1 MQAIFRCILSATLIT
16 LVSGT
21 GIAQETETS
30 TQHTDYGTTETR
42 TVTKFGKGTL
52 TETLQVKGGTA
63 KLMTGPD
70 AGYAFAALPGAKRIT
85 MRALARMKDI
95 PKTGLY
101 IVDADYVP
109 TTLTQQ
115 LKREGYRLT
124 DKGELTDR
132 KGEPITLFVRPET
145 FQLTPETIGPPSDFF
160 KSPAPPSKTD
170 EQQPYGKQGLFS
182 PHPGIPQP
190 GIWAKIKNLAKRVD
204 LNPVSEAKAASPFP
218 WSCYSWS
225 WQWKYRG
232 GFCRDYRAWTNA
244 YAWGPGPGG
253 SCNSPKPHT
262 NIQYVRAYAKAAGD
276 TDDEYCYNC
285 DQEHA
290 FADYDIGCFW
300 PAHGNGS
307 GYHFIHMVDGGL
319 SVVRSAGWTH

>member
-1 MQAIFRCILSATLIT
+1 MQAVSRFILSGIVAATL
-16 LVSGT
+16 SGT
-21 GIAQETETS
+21 AAAQDAATTTQETS
-30 TQHTDYGTTETR
+30 YGPTETR
-42 TVTKFGKGTL
+42 STTKLGQGTV
-52 TETLQVKGGTA
+52 TETLRVSGGTA
-63 KLMTGPD
+63 EIVTGPE
-70 AGYAFAALPGAKRIT
+70 AGYPFKAVPGVRRIT
-85 MRALARMKDI
+85 MRALARMKEI

-109 TTLTQQ
+109 TSLMEE
-115 LKREGYRLT
+115 LRRSRYRLL
-124 DKGELTDR
+124 DNGELVDR

-145 FQLTPETIGPPSDFF
+145 FRLIPETIGPPADFF
-160 KSPAPPSKTD
+160 QSPAPPSRTD
-170 EQQPYGKQGLFS
+170 EREPFDKQGLLTPRPDLPEPS
-182 PHPGIPQP
+182 L
-190 GIWAKIKNLAKRVD
+190 WAKVKNLAKRID
-204 LNPVSEAKAASPFP
+204 LNPISEAKAASPFP
-218 WSCYSWS
+218 WTCYSWS

-253 SCNSPKPHT
+253 TCNNPKPHT
-262 NIQYVRAYAKAAGD
+262 NIQYIRAYARAAGD
-276 TDDEYCYNC
+276 IDDEYCYNC

-319 SVVRSAGWTH
+319 SVVRAVSWVH